1 MKLIKVLTCLSI
13 AIALVSCGSDATE
26 EEISRASEEARF
38 RLVSRTD
45 LGHFIDQYTFID
57 DVTGDFIISF
67 YKVTDKGGVCLYSER
82 LKASEAEE

>member
-1 MKLIKVLTCLSI
+1 MKIIKVLTCLII

-26 EEISRASEEARF
+26 EEMSRASEEARF

-57 DVTGDFIISF
+57 D
-67 YKVTDKGGVCLYSER
+67 
-82 LKASEAEE
+82 